1 MSLESFKHFA
11 SNEQRYE
18 RQSNHGLRKGVPIRH
33 IPNHLMV
40 HVSVSTNQLYT
51 TLVVTSICFD
61 ASTIKKV
68 VIQNPNIISPKTG
81 VCSTSLSISVESSF
95 LINYSDFTI
104 ESSVSATIVQKL
116 DAYRNGDSQMFV
128 FQLNLI
134 NITEGDYN
142 ATVRLS
148 RAATSNFP
156 NETFL
161 IFPIQCKEFSLNQ
174 FSIVSQGVPTYD
186 EYNGIVQTLQ
196 FNFDTFF
203 YSTFSD
209 FFYDIGCNTNPT
221 FLCRIRRWV
230 NRDINSY
237 FLILTMIQNQVF
249 EDDTINVQITLATA
263 NSSFNITVPNLYPH
277 GSRTSVLQSFQTY
290 PAPGGSYIQSQLLET
305 LPAYFFM
312 SFTNFNSRL
321 YGNLRTLRVFNN
333 ETLTIYTGFL
343 SIQSTIPTLPIYIVD
358 NVSSILNDT
367 YIYSF
372 TQFALAP
379 GIAFNS
385 SGWILDSTTN
395 TSFMTFNYSSTYLFN
410 FQSSI
415 KFDTNTLSFSN
426 WSPYSIINGKY
437 TYQLETPFIRSTT
450 SDTSFF
456 GSLDLRSGTT
466 TSIVT
471 KPSNQNPQLY
481 AMDLIDFKIVSVFT
495 ILVRI
500 KILSNCPITNINLLG
515 KIITTSN
522 LIDGDQYNGTY
533 EMEIFPFSLKEF
545 PVTIFNTNYKGI
557 TFYSALPYNKR
568 GDILPEIPVYK
579 NLLLWLITFILTNIK
594 LDSNIYTNITYFE
607 FIPNNID
614 LTTSALDIKLY
625 LNFSIPLEN
634 LTPSI
639 SFTSLSGPRIY
650 WKGSY
655 NTSLQLF
662 EIDIQLQRD
671 MMMGSQQYQMDF
683 NQMFSNNIQDYILQ
697 SVIGQNATLNISKS
711 NGGIYL
717 SPQITDINSLTAL
730 NLTLLPNTSYTL
742 GWDLN
747 ITDPYGFTNGSLYV
761 LSNFD
766 LLPYIILFNS
776 SNRISG
782 GPTDG
787 VYRINFTINSNT
799 LSQTFIMS
807 NITLLSTI
815 GKLQFPTPPLML
827 IYGTPKEQ
835 QLRLSVVS
843 TSDLKDIEAPI
854 LSNLII
860 SPNVDVGSPIR
871 TVEFNI
877 MLFENVTGSGVSIRH
892 TPFIRLTSE
901 NANYMEINSI
911 FKTTSGDGYY
921 YFYGKAQ
928 LPYGFGLNNIFVSVY
943 SIYDNF
949 LNMRAYNSMD
959 LKDIGLP
966 YLIQRSFTFNTP
978 IIESSSDLTSR
989 GGSLTIYGRAFGLTN
1004 NSMLSQIDYGNGF
1017 EDMNLNFHSGIILQ
1031 FNNIKQITTDFVTV
1045 RVIRNNIF
1053 SNPFII
1059 PVKKVSLPNPTST
1072 PTSTAPQKCPGT
1084 PECNNNGNC
1093 INSICQCQLPWYGP
1107 SCSSK
1112 IIIVPTPPANPEPVT
1127 GTNITES
1134 GSLITTSI
1142 EIIGVRELD
1151 DTMNIV
1157 KQFNISNWNFTDLT
1171 TPTSNPKYFYSTQLN
1186 QTTTFLNVSIEYFK
1200 QSTNITFA
1208 NHNLYIPQST
1218 IKFTMN
1224 LNSYKF
1230 DSPLNFLQILMKS
1243 SIETDS
1249 SDSCSSS
1256 GVGVSGGSVEWIKL
1270 NIDDQSLYGRFLS
1283 DAVIDYTVT
1292 PIRNV
1297 IIDQDDTKSSNT
1309 NQIRSAIVGIT
1320 IPNYLFSVDLD
1331 PDFSNLIDVDSNTE
1345 ASTIKK
1351 AVVQNP
1357 NIISPKTGVCS
1368 TALGVLVESSFLIE
1382 YADFTIEHSES
1393 TTIVQKLVAYRNG
1406 DSQMFVFQLNLIN
1419 ITEGDYNATV
1429 RLSRASTPNF
1439 PNETFFIFP
1448 IQCKALFF
1456 NQFSIASQG
1465 VPTYDENNGIVQ
1477 AIQFNF
1483 DTSIYLTL
1491 SDFFYDIV
1499 CVTNGPFNCGISK
1512 SLGRYLNSYTMTI
1525 TINQNQVFEDDTI
1538 NVQISF
1544 RSSNSSFNITV
1555 PNLYPHEPRTSV
1567 LQSFQTYPAPG
1578 GSYIQSQLLESLPA
1592 YFFMSFTN
1600 FNSRLYG
1607 SFLRPRVFNNETL
1620 TIYTGS
1626 LSIRNTISTLPI
1638 YIVDNVSSILNDTY
1652 NYSFTRFELT
1662 SGIAYVSRYLNLS
1675 SGTNT
1680 SYISF
1685 TFESTYL
1692 FNFQSTLR
1700 FGPNSLTLSNWCPYG
1715 SINGKYIYRLETPFI
1730 QSTTS
1735 DISFLVSL
1743 DSNYQTTTSKVPYI
1757 AYQNP
1762 QYLID
1767 FKIVSVFTVL
1777 VRIKIL
1783 SNYAITTI
1791 HIGGKI
1797 ITSNNLIDGD
1807 QYNGTYE
1814 IEIFPLVFKDYPV
1827 TILSTNYETFYLF
1840 SALPYNKRGDILPD
1854 YPVYQNL
1861 CNFTSLSGPRIY
1873 WKGSYNTSLQLFEID
1888 IQLQRDMMMGSQQY
1902 QMDFNQM
1909 FSNNIQDYI
1918 LQSVIGKNATLNIS
1932 KSSGGIYLS
1941 PQITDINSLTA
1952 LNLTLL
1958 PNTSYTLGW
1967 DLNITDPYGFTNGS
1981 LYVLSNFDLLPYII
1995 LFNSSN
2001 RISGGPTDG
2010 VYRINFTI
2018 NSNTLS
2024 QTFIMSNITLLSTI
2038 GKLQFPTPPL
2048 MLIYGTPKE
2057 QQLRLSVVSTSDLKD
2072 IEAPILSN
2080 LIISPNV
2087 DVGSPIRTVE
2097 FNIILFENIT
2107 GSGVSI
2113 RHTPFIRLTSENANY
2128 MEINSIFKTTSGD
2141 GYYYFYGKAQLPY
2154 GFGFNNIFVSVYSIY
2169 DNFLNM
2175 RAYNSMDLKDIGLP
2189 YMVQRSFTFNTPII
2203 ESSSDLTSRGG
2214 SLTIYGRAFGLT
2226 NNSML
2231 SQIDYGNGFEDMNL
2245 NFHSGIILQ
2254 FNNIKQITTDFVTVR
2269 VIRNNIFS
2277 NSFIIP
2283 VKKVSLPNPTSTPTS
2298 TAPQKCPGT
2307 PECNNNG
2314 NCINSIC
2321 QCQLPW
2327 YGPSCS
2333 SKIIIVP
2340 TPPANPEPV
2349 TGTNITESGSLITT
2363 SIEIIGVRELDDT
2376 MNIVKQF
2383 NISNWNFT
2391 DLTTPISNPK
2401 YFYSTQLKQTTTF
2414 LNVSIEY
2421 FKQSTNITFANHNL
2435 YIPQS
2440 TIKFTMNLN
2449 SYKFDSPLN
2458 FLQIL
2463 MKSSIE
2469 TDSSDSCSSSGVGVS
2484 GGSVEWIKL
2493 NIDNQSLYGRF
2504 LSDAVIDY
2512 TVTPIRNVIIDQD
2525 DTKSSNT
2532 NQIRSAIV
2540 GITIPNYLFSVD
2552 LDPDFSN
2559 LIDVDSSDT
2568 SDLICS
2574 KKNRLS
2580 NGAIAGIVVGIVV
2593 FVSIVI
2599 ATTFF
2604 LAKKKKFR
2612 KQEIRMKK
2620 KLEGMNNKDL

>member
-1 MSLESFKHFA
+1 MYRFSLNIIIFYVFIL
-11 SNEQRYE
+11 N
-18 RQSNHGLRKGVPIRH
+18 I
-33 IPNHLMV
+33 ID
-40 HVSVSTNQLYT
+40 
-51 TLVVTSICFD
+51 SID

-68 VIQNPNIISPKTG
+68 VVQNPNIVSPKTG
-81 VCSTSLSISVESSF
+81 VCSTALSISVESSF

-104 ESSVSATIVQKL
+104 ESSVSTTVFQKL

-148 RAATSNFP
+148 RSSIPNFP
-156 NETFL
+156 NETYF
-161 IFPIQCKEFSLNQ
+161 IFPIQCKASSINQ
-174 FSIVSQGVPTYD
+174 FSIVSQGAPTYD
-186 EYNGIVQTLQ
+186 ENNGIVQAFQ
-196 FNFDTFF
+196 FNFDTSI
-203 YSTFSD
+203 YLTFSD
-209 FFYDIGCNTNPT
+209 FFYDSRCVTNGP
-221 FLCRIRRWV
+221 FNCGIRRWLA
-230 NRDINSY
+230 RDSNSY
-237 FLILTMIQNQVF
+237 IMTITINENMVF
-249 EDDTINVQITLATA
+249 EDDTINVQISFPISK
-263 NSSFNITVPNLYPH
+263 SSFNITILNFYPH
-277 GSRTSVLQSFQTY
+277 EPTTSVLQSFQTY

-312 SFTNFNSRL
+312 SFTKFNSRL

-343 SIQSTIPTLPIYIVD
+343 PIQSTISTLPIYIVD

-372 TQFALAP
+372 TQFELSS
-379 GIAFNS
+379 GISYNS
-385 SGWILDSTTN
+385 SYWNIDSTTN
-395 TSFMTFNYSSTYLFN
+395 TFFMTYTYNSTYLFN
-410 FQSSI
+410 FQS
-415 KFDTNTLSFSN
+415 TLTFGPIPLTMSN
-426 WSPYSIINGKY
+426 WCPYGSINGKY
-437 TYQLETPFIRSTT
+437 IYKLETPFIQSTISET
-450 SDTSFF
+450 AFF
-456 GSLDLRSGTT
+456 GSLDSKFGTNANLVP
-466 TSIVT
+466 IMN
-471 KPSNQNPQLY
+471 NQIPQY
-481 AMDLIDFKIVSVFT
+481 LIDFKIVSVFT
-495 ILVRI
+495 VLVRI
-500 KILSNCPITNINLLG
+500 RILSNYAVLSINIGGRILIASN
-515 KIITTSN
+515 N

-533 EMEIFPFSLKEF
+533 EIEIFPLSFKGF
-545 PVTIFNTNYKGI
+545 AITIFNTNYQSI
-557 TFYSALPYNKR
+557 TFYAALPYNKR

-579 NLLLWLITFILTNIK
+579 NLY
-594 LDSNIYTNITYFE
+594 SNIYMNITYFE

-671 MMMGSQQYQMDF
+671 MMMGSQQFSIDF
-683 NQMFSNNIQDYILQ
+683 NQIFSLNFPNYILQ
-697 SVIGQNATLNISKS
+697 SVIGQ
-711 NGGIYL
+711 
-717 SPQITDINSLTAL
+717 
-730 NLTLLPNTSYTL
+730 
-742 GWDLN
+742 
-747 ITDPYGFTNGSLYV
+747 
-761 LSNFD
+761 
-766 LLPYIILFNS
+766 
-776 SNRISG
+776 
-782 GPTDG
+782 
-787 VYRINFTINSNT
+787 
-799 LSQTFIMS
+799 
-807 NITLLSTI
+807 
-815 GKLQFPTPPLML
+815 
-827 IYGTPKEQ
+827 
-835 QLRLSVVS
+835 
-843 TSDLKDIEAPI
+843 
-854 LSNLII
+854 
-860 SPNVDVGSPIR
+860 
-871 TVEFNI
+871 
-877 MLFENVTGSGVSIRH
+877 
-892 TPFIRLTSE
+892 
-901 NANYMEINSI
+901 
-911 FKTTSGDGYY
+911 
-921 YFYGKAQ
+921 
-928 LPYGFGLNNIFVSVY
+928 
-943 SIYDNF
+943 
-949 LNMRAYNSMD
+949 
-959 LKDIGLP
+959 
-966 YLIQRSFTFNTP
+966 
-978 IIESSSDLTSR
+978 
-989 GGSLTIYGRAFGLTN
+989 
-1004 NSMLSQIDYGNGF
+1004 
-1017 EDMNLNFHSGIILQ
+1017 
-1031 FNNIKQITTDFVTV
+1031 
-1045 RVIRNNIF
+1045 
-1053 SNPFII
+1053 
-1059 PVKKVSLPNPTST
+1059 
-1072 PTSTAPQKCPGT
+1072 
-1084 PECNNNGNC
+1084 
-1093 INSICQCQLPWYGP
+1093 
-1107 SCSSK
+1107 
-1112 IIIVPTPPANPEPVT
+1112 
-1127 GTNITES
+1127 
-1134 GSLITTSI
+1134 
-1142 EIIGVRELD
+1142 
-1151 DTMNIV
+1151 
-1157 KQFNISNWNFTDLT
+1157 
-1171 TPTSNPKYFYSTQLN
+1171 
-1186 QTTTFLNVSIEYFK
+1186 
-1200 QSTNITFA
+1200 
-1208 NHNLYIPQST
+1208 
-1218 IKFTMN
+1218 
-1224 LNSYKF
+1224 
-1230 DSPLNFLQILMKS
+1230 
-1243 SIETDS
+1243 
-1249 SDSCSSS
+1249 
-1256 GVGVSGGSVEWIKL
+1256 
-1270 NIDDQSLYGRFLS
+1270 
-1283 DAVIDYTVT
+1283 
-1292 PIRNV
+1292 
-1297 IIDQDDTKSSNT
+1297 
-1309 NQIRSAIVGIT
+1309 
-1320 IPNYLFSVDLD
+1320 
-1331 PDFSNLIDVDSNTE
+1331 
-1345 ASTIKK
+1345 
-1351 AVVQNP
+1351 
-1357 NIISPKTGVCS
+1357 
-1368 TALGVLVESSFLIE
+1368 
-1382 YADFTIEHSES
+1382 
-1393 TTIVQKLVAYRNG
+1393 
-1406 DSQMFVFQLNLIN
+1406 
-1419 ITEGDYNATV
+1419 
-1429 RLSRASTPNF
+1429 
-1439 PNETFFIFP
+1439 
-1448 IQCKALFF
+1448 
-1456 NQFSIASQG
+1456 
-1465 VPTYDENNGIVQ
+1465 
-1477 AIQFNF
+1477 
-1483 DTSIYLTL
+1483 
-1491 SDFFYDIV
+1491 
-1499 CVTNGPFNCGISK
+1499 
-1512 SLGRYLNSYTMTI
+1512 
-1525 TINQNQVFEDDTI
+1525 
-1538 NVQISF
+1538 
-1544 RSSNSSFNITV
+1544 
-1555 PNLYPHEPRTSV
+1555 
-1567 LQSFQTYPAPG
+1567 
-1578 GSYIQSQLLESLPA
+1578 
-1592 YFFMSFTN
+1592 
-1600 FNSRLYG
+1600 
-1607 SFLRPRVFNNETL
+1607 
-1620 TIYTGS
+1620 
-1626 LSIRNTISTLPI
+1626 
-1638 YIVDNVSSILNDTY
+1638 
-1652 NYSFTRFELT
+1652 
-1662 SGIAYVSRYLNLS
+1662 
-1675 SGTNT
+1675 
-1680 SYISF
+1680 
-1685 TFESTYL
+1685 
-1692 FNFQSTLR
+1692 
-1700 FGPNSLTLSNWCPYG
+1700 
-1715 SINGKYIYRLETPFI
+1715 
-1730 QSTTS
+1730 
-1735 DISFLVSL
+1735 
-1743 DSNYQTTTSKVPYI
+1743 
-1757 AYQNP
+1757 
-1762 QYLID
+1762 
-1767 FKIVSVFTVL
+1767 
-1777 VRIKIL
+1777 
-1783 SNYAITTI
+1783 
-1791 HIGGKI
+1791 
-1797 ITSNNLIDGD
+1797 
-1807 QYNGTYE
+1807 
-1814 IEIFPLVFKDYPV
+1814 
-1827 TILSTNYETFYLF
+1827 
-1840 SALPYNKRGDILPD
+1840 
-1854 YPVYQNL
+1854 
-1861 CNFTSLSGPRIY
+1861 
-1873 WKGSYNTSLQLFEID
+1873 
-1888 IQLQRDMMMGSQQY
+1888 
-1902 QMDFNQM
+1902 
-1909 FSNNIQDYI
+1909 
-1918 LQSVIGKNATLNIS
+1918 NATLNIS

-2154 GFGFNNIFVSVYSIY
+2154 GFGLNNIFVSVYSIY

-2175 RAYNSMDLKDIGLP
+2175 RAYNSMDLKDLSLP
-2189 YMVQRSFTFNTPII
+2189 YLIQRSFTFNTPII

-2277 NSFIIP
+2277 NPFIIP

-2333 SKIIIVP
+2333 SKIIIIP

-2391 DLTTPISNPK
+2391 DLTTPTSNPK
-2401 YFYSTQLKQTTTF
+2401 YFYSTQLNQTTTF

-2449 SYKFDSPLN
+2449 SYKFDNPLN

-2493 NIDNQSLYGRF
+2493 NIDDQSLYGRF

-2620 KLEGMNNKDL
+2620 KLQTENNKNL